1 MAGRISLS
9 QVVEE
14 AHQQG
19 QCPPNPILTGP
30 PRGQVRKLG
39 RGRDERSRVLE
50 TLRGYLGFRRKTH
63 VGKSA

>member
-9 QVVEE
+9 QAVED

-39 RGRDERSRVLE
+39 RGRDERGPGNPEGRPRLQE
-50 TLRGYLGFRRKTH
+50 EDPCG
-63 VGKSA
+63 